1 MGQLHSNRQSSGNIL
16 QPKPSKRSF
25 AEIFFPARTQ
35 SLFDKARGLAF
46 TQFDAAALLAHKW
59 GPASVL
65 NLSYIRWLQKESM
78 LYNAGKQALRHS
90 GKGAMWQ
97 NPFALSRPRAAIKV
111 ASVWYSAYP
120 LSTITQ
126 EHQSILAVLGDKAL
140 WEAFEKIGIEALHTG
155 PMKQAGGILGWSNTP
170 SVDGHYDR
178 ISNRIEPVFG
188 SMKDYRKMCQVATA
202 HGGIVLDDLVPGHTG
217 KGSDYLLAQMNFK
230 NYPGIYHMVDIAQKD
245 WAWLPKVP
253 EGQDSVNLDLA
264 TEQRLKETGYII
276 GRFQRVIFY
285 EPGVKETNW
294 SVTKEVRGVDGVKRR
309 WVYLHYFKAGQPA
322 INWLDPSFAGMQ
334 LVVGDA
340 LHSISDLGARGIR
353 LDANGFLGAEISI
366 ADMPAWS
373 EGHPLSSVANQLI
386 AGMVRKVGCFTFQ
399 ELNLSLDDIKATAQ
413 YGADLSYDFINRPAY
428 HHALAT
434 GDTEFLRLMLRMTL
448 EMGIDPVSLVHA
460 LQNHDEL
467 TYELMHFWTTH
478 KDDEYTFR
486 GETVK
491 GSQLRHI
498 IRDELLQALVGTSI
512 LYNQPFT
519 ENGIAC
525 TTTSVIAAV
534 LGFTSLEAIDV
545 AGRDRI
551 KKVHLLLAMF
561 NALQPGVFALSGWDL
576 SGAFTLDAKSVADL
590 IKDGDTRW
598 MNRGAYDLMDQNPQA
613 IQSAAGIP
621 KATSLYGSLSQQMKD
636 PQSFALQ
643 LQKILE
649 VRAQYAIATSL
660 QIEIPEVTHKGSL
673 IMVHQLKA
681 KEQIQVTL
689 LNFSAEFIEEI
700 LHSPYL
706 PVDAD
711 VTDMF
716 TGQILGT
723 INRQH
728 CISVT
733 VGSYEG
739 RSLLITLCS
748 SK

>member
-1 MGQLHSNRQSSGNIL
+1 
-16 QPKPSKRSF
+16 
-25 AEIFFPARTQ
+25 
-35 SLFDKARGLAF
+35 
-46 TQFDAAALLAHKW
+46 
-59 GPASVL
+59 
-65 NLSYIRWLQKESM
+65 
-78 LYNAGKQALRHS
+78 
-90 GKGAMWQ
+90 
-97 NPFALSRPRAAIKV
+97 
-111 ASVWYSAYP
+111 
-120 LSTITQ
+120 
-126 EHQSILAVLGDKAL
+126 
-140 WEAFEKIGIEALHTG
+140 
-155 PMKQAGGILGWSNTP
+155 
-170 SVDGHYDR
+170 
-178 ISNRIEPVFG
+178 
-188 SMKDYRKMCQVATA
+188 
-202 HGGIVLDDLVPGHTG
+202 
-217 KGSDYLLAQMNFK
+217 
-230 NYPGIYHMVDIAQKD
+230 
-245 WAWLPKVP
+245 
-253 EGQDSVNLDLA
+253 
-264 TEQRLKETGYII
+264 
-276 GRFQRVIFY
+276 
-285 EPGVKETNW
+285 
-294 SVTKEVRGVDGVKRR
+294 
-309 WVYLHYFKAGQPA
+309 
-322 INWLDPSFAGMQ
+322 
-334 LVVGDA
+334 
-340 LHSISDLGARGIR
+340 
-353 LDANGFLGAEISI
+353 
-366 ADMPAWS
+366 
-373 EGHPLSSVANQLI
+373 
-386 AGMVRKVGCFTFQ
+386 
-399 ELNLSLDDIKATAQ
+399 
-413 YGADLSYDFINRPAY
+413 
-428 HHALAT
+428 
-434 GDTEFLRLMLRMTL
+434 
-448 EMGIDPVSLVHA
+448 
-460 LQNHDEL
+460 
-467 TYELMHFWTTH
+467 MHFWTTH